1 MRRYGKVLRC
11 FLSWNQ
17 AKESS
22 WNSEYA
28 SIYYI
33 IYLVCATWQ
42 ISFTTIPDK
51 AKRAAMRD
59 VIELVTKAEDLIK
72 DYSGDLKE
80 TSSHSATQLI
90 TALRLA

>member
-17 AKESS
+17 AKDSS
-22 WNSEYA
+22 WNSVYN
-28 SIYYI
+28 SFS
-33 IYLVCATWQ
+33 LCNTWQ

-59 VIELVTKAEDLIK
+59 VIELVTKAEDLLK

>member
-1 MRRYGKVLRC
+1 MGRFFVVFYPGTRQKIAVGTVSMPQFITVYNLFSLC
-11 FLSWNQ
+11 N
-17 AKESS
+17 
-22 WNSEYA
+22 
-28 SIYYI
+28 
-33 IYLVCATWQ
+33 TWQ

-59 VIELVTKAEDLIK
+59 VIELVTKAEDLLK